1 MHTRRDYW
9 KRLSTLGKKS
19 PRRQES
25 AKKPWKRHSPVRRCL
40 LSRHSEQLS
49 LSIGEIAF
57 RGMWVTIGA
66 IPRDASVVTHSLTI
80 GEKCFLR
87 SHTVIYAGSVI
98 GNLFETGH
106 GAIVRERV
114 ASGNRVLLG
123 SHSEIEPDTIIGD
136 DVRIHSSCF
145 VAEGSVLER
154 GVRLYPGARL
164 ASDKHPWMEN
174 RLKKRKGPTLREG

>member
-1 MHTRRDYW
+1 
-9 KRLSTLGKKS
+9 
-19 PRRQES
+19 
-25 AKKPWKRHSPVRRCL
+25 
-40 LSRHSEQLS
+40 
-49 LSIGEIAF
+49 
-57 RGMWVTIGA
+57 MWVTIGA

-114 ASGNRVLLG
+114 AIGNRVLLG

-174 RLKKRKGPTLREG
+174 RLKKRKGPTLREGARICMSATILPNVVVGAYAVVGAGSVVVRDVLPYTVVAGNPARIIRKLR